1 MKTKTPRP
9 PDETYARLKRL
20 GLHGIIARWG
30 DLQAEPWL
38 AQLADIEET
47 ERQRRSLER
56 RIHNARIGSFKP
68 LADFDWA
75 WPKQIDR
82 EQVEDLF
89 SFQFLRDAAN
99 VVLVGPN
106 GIGKSMIAQNLA
118 YQALLA
124 GYAVRFTSASAML
137 NELAAQ
143 DSSRSLQRRL
153 RRYVNPTLLVVD
165 EVGYLSYDNRHADL
179 LFEVVTQRYQQRS
192 MVITTNKSFEEWNE
206 VFPSA
211 ACVVTLIDRLIHK
224 ADIAN
229 IDGESYRLKEAKERA
244 AQRAKDRAAQRAKDR
259 AAKRKPARH

>member
-1 MKTKTPRP
+1 MKTNPPRP
-9 PDETYARLKRL
+9 PDEIYARLQRL

-68 LADFDWA
+68 LADFDWS

-89 SFQFLRDAAN
+89 SFQFIRDAAN
-99 VVLVGPN
+99 VVFVGPN
-106 GIGKSMIAQNLA
+106 GIGKSMIAQNIA

-244 AQRAKDRAAQRAKDR
+244 AKRAKER
-259 AAKRKPARH
+259 AAKRKPSKR

>member
-1 MKTKTPRP
+1 MKTKPPRP

-20 GLHGIIARWG
+20 GLHGNIARWG

-47 ERQRRSLER
+47 ERQRRSHER

-229 IDGESYRLKEAKERA
+229 IDGESYRLKEATE
-244 AQRAKDRAAQRAKDR
+244 RAAQRAKDR

>member
-1 MKTKTPRP
+1 MKTQTPKP
-9 PDETYARLKRL
+9 PEETYARLKHL

-38 AQLADIEET
+38 TQLADIEEA

-82 EQVEDLF
+82 EHIEDLF

-124 GYAVRFTSASAML
+124 GYTVCFTSASAML

-153 RRYVNPTLLVVD
+153 RRYVNPALLVID

-179 LFEVVTQRYQQRS
+179 LFEVVTQRYLQRS
-192 MVITTNKSFEEWNE
+192 VVITTNKSFEEWNE
-206 VFPSA
+206 VFPNA

-224 ADIAN
+224 AEIAT
-229 IDGESYRLKEAKERA
+229 IDAESYRLSAISLSDGGA
-244 AQRAKDRAAQRAKDR
+244 VAHSDG
-259 AAKRKPARH
+259 

>member
-229 IDGESYRLKEAKERA
+229 IDGESYRLKEATE
-244 AQRAKDRAAQRAKDR
+244 RAAQRAKDR

>member
-1 MKTKTPRP
+1 MKTNPPRP
-9 PDETYARLKRL
+9 PDEIYARLQRL

-68 LADFDWA
+68 LADFDWS

-89 SFQFLRDAAN
+89 SFQFIRDAAN
-99 VVLVGPN
+99 VVFVGPN
-106 GIGKSMIAQNLA
+106 GIGKSMIAQNIA

-165 EVGYLSYDNRHADL
+165 EVGYLSYDNRHGALSYNGLKRSDL
-179 LFEVVTQRYQQRS
+179 L
-192 MVITTNKSFEEWNE
+192 
-206 VFPSA
+206 
-211 ACVVTLIDRLIHK
+211 C
-224 ADIAN
+224 
-229 IDGESYRLKEAKERA
+229 
-244 AQRAKDRAAQRAKDR
+244 
-259 AAKRKPARH
+259 

>member
-1 MKTKTPRP
+1 MKAKTPKP
-9 PDETYARLKRL
+9 PDQTYARLKRL

-75 WPKQIDR
+75 WPKQVDR
-82 EQVEDLF
+82 EHLEDLF

-153 RRYVNPTLLVVD
+153 RRYVNPSLLVID

-192 MVITTNKSFEEWNE
+192 IVITTNKSFEEWNE

-224 ADIAN
+224 A
-229 IDGESYRLKEAKERA
+229 
-244 AQRAKDRAAQRAKDR
+244 
-259 AAKRKPARH
+259 

>member
-1 MKTKTPRP
+1 MKTKTPKP

-38 AQLADIEET
+38 SQLADVEET

-82 EQVEDLF
+82 EHIEDLF

-224 ADIAN
+224 AEIAN

-244 AQRAKDRAAQRAKDR
+244 AQRAKDRAA
-259 AAKRKPARH
+259 KRKPTRH

>member
-1 MKTKTPRP
+1 MKTKTPKP

-38 AQLADIEET
+38 TQLADVEET

-56 RIHNARIGSFKP
+56 RIHNARIGNFKP

-82 EQVEDLF
+82 EHIEDLF

-118 YQALLA
+118 HQALLA

-153 RRYVNPTLLVVD
+153 RRYVNPALLVVD

-179 LFEVVTQRYQQRS
+179 LFEVVTQRYQHRS

-224 ADIAN
+224 AEIAN
-229 IDGESYRLKEAKERA
+229 INGESYRLKEAKERA
-244 AQRAKDRAAQRAKDR
+244 AQRAKDRAA
-259 AAKRKPARH
+259 KRKPTRR

>member
-1 MKTKTPRP
+1 MKTKTPKP

-38 AQLADIEET
+38 TQLADIEEA

-82 EQVEDLF
+82 EHIEDLF

-153 RRYVNPTLLVVD
+153 RRYVNPALLVVD

-192 MVITTNKSFEEWNE
+192 VVITTNKSFEEWNE
-206 VFPSA
+206 VFPNA

-224 ADIAN
+224 AEIAT
-229 IDGESYRLKEAKERA
+229 IDAESYRLKEAKERA
-244 AQRAKDRAAQRAKDR
+244 AQRAKDRAA
-259 AAKRKPARH
+259 KRKPTRR

>member
-1 MKTKTPRP
+1 MKTKTPKP

-38 AQLADIEET
+38 TQLADVEET

-82 EQVEDLF
+82 EHIEDLF

-153 RRYVNPTLLVVD
+153 RRYVNPALLVVD

-224 ADIAN
+224 AEIAN

-244 AQRAKDRAAQRAKDR
+244 AQRAKDRAA
-259 AAKRKPARH
+259 KRKPARH

>member
-1 MKTKTPRP
+1 MKTKTPKP

-89 SFQFLRDAAN
+89 SFQFLRDATN

-118 YQALLA
+118 YQALLT
-124 GYAVRFTSASAML
+124 GYAVRFTTASAML

-143 DSSRSLQRRL
+143 DSSRFLQRRL
-153 RRYVNPTLLVVD
+153 RRYVNPALLVVD

-179 LFEVVTQRYQQRS
+179 LFEVVTQRYLQRS
-192 MVITTNKSFEEWNE
+192 VVITTNKSFEEWNQ
-206 VFPSA
+206 VFPNA

-224 ADIAN
+224 AEIAN

-244 AQRAKDRAAQRAKDR
+244 AQRTKDS
-259 AAKRKPARH
+259 AAKRKSTRH

>member
-1 MKTKTPRP
+1 MKTKTPKP

-38 AQLADIEET
+38 TQLADVEET

-82 EQVEDLF
+82 EHIEDLF
-89 SFQFLRDAAN
+89 NFQFLRDAAN

-153 RRYVNPTLLVVD
+153 RRYVNPALLVVD

-192 MVITTNKSFEEWNE
+192 VVITTNKSFEEWNE

-224 ADIAN
+224 AEIAN

-244 AQRAKDRAAQRAKDR
+244 AQRAKDRAA
-259 AAKRKPARH
+259 KRKPVRH